1 MKFIIAVVVI
11 VGLAIALFVTNPSR
25 ADVDAEIQ
33 SQMLVQ
39 IDAYEAADTEDPAIK
54 LIVQACKI
62 SRNACSSF
70 LASFINVKYDDKAL
84 YSEITLTM
92 GNKEPVTC
100 YGLLTRVICP
110 DL

>member
-1 MKFIIAVVVI
+1 MFAIPFPPLSPEIFEISLGSFTFALRWYALAYL
-11 VGLAIALFVTNPSR
+11 VGLGLGWWV
-25 ADVDAEIQ
+25 
-33 SQMLVQ
+33 
-39 IDAYEAADTEDPAIK
+39 
-54 LIVQACKI
+54 IVQACKL